1 MKYVGPQSAE
11 TWYEFSNLFHPPD
24 YPRDQKAMVV
34 ILQPK
39 HRRNWM
45 GDVEPMPET
54 GSTMEMSILRTTILL
69 RFVFA
74 CLTLPFLMEVSE
86 VEAGDGR
93 VPRE

>member
-1 MKYVGPQSAE
+1 MLGHKRQRHGTNFPTSFIHLIIRVIKKQS
-11 TWYEFSNLFHPPD
+11 SLL
-24 YPRDQKAMVV
+24 
-34 ILQPK
+34 LQRK

-69 RFVFA
+69 RFVSA
-74 CLTLPFLMEVSE
+74 CLTLPFLMEVSD